1 MDPQD
6 PNIRFLEGEARAL
19 LTRLRQLESFA
30 LRETMVLAASLPFE
44 AQAAIERHVARLR
57 RGLTRQVQAFLLWL
71 RSDDAR
77 RRSADEAQRRFTM
90 LRLRFVSVLTQFDI
104 FSEVMT
110 QRSEH
115 DTGVWLSGLD
125 TVAADALALPG
136 GGFEPTPVVCMLS
149 RGHGAAIRRARTRLP
164 GGEQN
169 PVAIIRIPRER
180 MIGSGIASS
189 LVHEVGHQGAAQ
201 LDLIASIRPI
211 LHGLQ
216 AGHPDQRFVWGCWE
230 RWISEIVAD
239 FWSVA
244 RLGITATSGLIGVV
258 SLPRFFVFRFGLD
271 DPHPPPWVRVRLSAA
286 LGNALYP
293 DPQWAA
299 ITAIWD
305 AFYPLA
311 GLKEERHRMYS
322 LIEQSIP
329 AFVSV
334 LIHHRPP
341 SLRGKTLKE
350 ALGHAS
356 TRPEHLRAW
365 YRAFRRDE
373 KLVERTSPIYTIA
386 ALGQARADN
395 VLTPENESRVLGKLL
410 TAWALHSTLS
420 RSATCVRPLAAPIP
434 ARLPERTPGRT
445 IRYGTEKALN

>member
-1 MDPQD
+1 MDPQS
-6 PNIRFLEGEARAL
+6 PTIRFLEGEARAL
-19 LTRLRQLESFA
+19 LTRLRQLQSFA
-30 LRETMVLAASLPFE
+30 LRETMVLAAGLTFE
-44 AQAAIERHVARLR
+44 AQAAIERHVSALR

-71 RSDDAR
+71 QTDDAR
-77 RRSADEAQRRFTM
+77 RQTAYEAQRRFTM

-125 TVAADALALPG
+125 AVAADALSLPG
-136 GGFEPTPVVCMLS
+136 AWFEPLPVVCMLT

-201 LDLIASIRPI
+201 LDLVESIRPI
-211 LHGLQ
+211 LRGLQ
-216 AGHPDQRFVWGCWE
+216 SGHPDQRFVWGCWD

-271 DPHPPPWVRVRLSAA
+271 DPHPPPWIRVRLSAA
-286 LGNALYP
+286 LGNVIYP

-299 ITAIWD
+299 LTSIWD
-305 AFYPLA
+305 SFYPLD
-311 GLKEERHRMYS
+311 GLDDQRHRMYS
-322 LIEQSIP
+322 LLEQSIP
-329 AFVSV
+329 AFASV
-334 LIHHRPP
+334 LINHRPLR
-341 SLRGKTLKE
+341 LRGHTLGE
-350 ALGHAS
+350 VLSQPA
-356 TRPEHLRAW
+356 TRPEQLRTW

-373 KLVERTSPIYTIA
+373 RIVERTAPTYTIA
-386 ALGQARADN
+386 ALGQARSDN
-395 VLTPENESRVLGKLL
+395 VLTPEDESRVLGNLL
-410 TAWALHSTLS
+410 TAWALQSTLS
-420 RSATCVRPLAAPIP
+420 RSASCVRPPVSLP
-434 ARLPERTPGRT
+434 ARARV
-445 IRYGTEKALN
+445 A

>member
-1 MDPQD
+1 MMDPQS
-6 PNIRFLEGEARAL
+6 PTISFLEGEARAL
-19 LTRLRQLESFA
+19 LMRLQQLQSFA
-30 LRETMVLAASLPFE
+30 LRETMVPAAGLTFE
-44 AQAAIERHVARLR
+44 AQAAIERHVEALR

-71 RSDDAR
+71 QSDDVR
-77 RRSADEAQRRFTM
+77 RQTAYEAQRRFTM

-125 TVAADALALPG
+125 AVAADALSLPG
-136 GGFEPTPVVCMLS
+136 AWYEPLPVVCMLS

-189 LVHEVGHQGAAQ
+189 LFHEVGHQGAAQ

-211 LHGLQ
+211 LRGLQ
-216 AGHPDQRFVWGCWE
+216 AGHPDQRFVWGCWD

-239 FWSVA
+239 FWAVA
-244 RLGITATSGLIGVV
+244 RLGVTATSGLIGVV

-299 ITAIWD
+299 LMSIWD
-305 AFYPLA
+305 AFYPLE
-311 GLKEERHRMYS
+311 GLDDQRHRMYS
-322 LIEQSIP
+322 LLEQSIP

-334 LIHHRPP
+334 LINHQPP
-341 SLRGKTLKE
+341 TLRGQTLGE
-350 ALGHAS
+350 AISQPSA
-356 TRPEHLRAW
+356 RPEHLRAW

-373 KLVERTSPIYTIA
+373 KLVERTTPTYTIA

-395 VLTPENESRVLGKLL
+395 ALTPEHESLVLGKLL
-410 TAWALHSTLS
+410 VRWALLSTLS
-420 RSATCVRPLAAPIP
+420 RSANCARPLVALP
-434 ARLPERTPGRT
+434 ARARV
-445 IRYGTEKALN
+445 A

>member
-1 MDPQD
+1 MDPQS
-6 PNIRFLEGEARAL
+6 PTLNFLEGEARAL

-30 LRETMVLAASLPFE
+30 LRETMVLAAGLTFE
-44 AQAAIERHVARLR
+44 AQAAIERHVAALR
-57 RGLTRQVQAFLLWL
+57 RGLTRQVQAFMLWL
-71 RSDDAR
+71 ASDDAR
-77 RRSADEAQRRFTM
+77 KQTAYEAQRRFTM

-125 TVAADALALPG
+125 AVAEDALSLPG
-136 GGFEPTPVVCMLS
+136 GWFEPLPVVCMLS

-189 LVHEVGHQGAAQ
+189 LFHEVGHQGAAQ
-201 LDLIASIRPI
+201 LDLIDSIRPV
-211 LHGLQ
+211 LRDLQ
-216 AGHPDQRFVWGCWE
+216 KGSPEQRFVWGSWD

-239 FWSVA
+239 CWSVA

-271 DPHPPPWVRVRLSAA
+271 DPHPPPWIRVRLSAA
-286 LGNALYP
+286 MGNTLYP

-299 ITAIWD
+299 LMSIWD
-305 AFYPLA
+305 SFYPLD
-311 GLKEERHRMYS
+311 GLDDERRRMYS
-322 LIEQSIP
+322 LLEQSIP

-334 LIHHRPP
+334 LINHRPAR
-341 SLRGKTLKE
+341 LRGHTLGD
-350 ALGHAS
+350 ALS
-356 TRPEHLRAW
+356 QPTTRAEHLRDW

-373 KLVERTSPIYTIA
+373 KLVEQTAPTYTIA
-386 ALGQARADN
+386 ALGQARSDN
-395 VLTPENESRVLGKLL
+395 VLTPEDESQVLGKLL
-410 TAWALHSTLS
+410 TAWALRSTLS
-420 RSATCVRPLAAPIP
+420 RSANCVRPPVALP
-434 ARLPERTPGRT
+434 ARARV
-445 IRYGTEKALN
+445 A